1 MMEEYKTKV
10 EPDDEKKEKEKEME
24 VVEMDEPPADG
35 EDPQATDP
43 LTPTEDAGQEPASQ
57 ASNRRNEWYSKVTDY
72 NEYWSLRI
80 GTIQFFIGIFVTIFG
95 IAAIATKTPVNE
107 YGFGFLVG
115 AFTIAAGVLGVL
127 SSKMKKKYLIL
138 ACLVTSSVAIFWA
151 LITFICSAVGLDRT
165 EQKRRALLKEESYID
180 QWFAL
185 NSLLLLLSL
194 GECASGLVQT
204 VFCGFIFKK
213 PPLKFKILRRL
224 KNRKSG
230 ETEITIVEESVA
242 AEQAAANESAPPEER
257 KEEVPVIAYRKPC
270 GCTIIPAYNG
280 TAALRCGVIQVTFG
294 VVIFAFAIGA
304 FAAGAWG
311 AWFAFG
317 IWGGLMIITAG
328 SLGIVTSQDKR
339 RDIIIACMSLSLFS
353 AIASLGLFLIHAIG
367 IDVDSKPRVSQR
379 LAIHTF
385 LVILAIAEIA
395 VAVVQTVYAGLAVSE
410 VREAHLGIMAA
421 PPGQPTPPPIGG
433 YQIGIGQGSV
443 GPHPLVLL
451 PLPTQPSQQFQL
463 NYGPVSIDNPG
474 SFFLTVNPQQIG
486 KSSPDK
492 QTPKEGETEVKTSV
506 HYVGPGS
513 DGAKAYL

>member
-10 EPDDEKKEKEKEME
+10 EPGDDKKEKDME
-24 VVEMDEPPADG
+24 VVEMDEPANEEPK
-35 EDPQATDP
+35 ATDP
-43 LTPTEDAGQEPASQ
+43 LTPTEEADPATAAGQGS
-57 ASNRRNEWYSKVTDY
+57 SRRNEWCSKITDY

-80 GTIQFFIGIFVTIFG
+80 GTIQFFIGVFLTIFG
-95 IAAIATKTPVNE
+95 IAAMATRTPVNE
-107 YGFGFLVG
+107 YSFGFLAGVFTVG
-115 AFTIAAGVLGVL
+115 GGVLGVL
-127 SSKMKKKYLIL
+127 SSKMKRKYLIL

-151 LITFICSAVGLDRT
+151 LVTFICAAVGLDRT
-165 EQKRRALLKEESYID
+165 EQARRTAVKENSVHD
-180 QWFAL
+180 RWFAL
-185 NSLLLLLSL
+185 NSLLLLLAL
-194 GECASGLVQT
+194 GEIAAGLVQT

-213 PPLKFKILRRL
+213 PHLKFKILRRL
-224 KNRKSG
+224 KNRKTG

-242 AEQAAANESAPPEER
+242 AEQAVTSESAPPEE
-257 KEEVPVIAYRKPC
+257 KQEEVPVIAYRKPC
-270 GCTIIPAYNG
+270 GCTVVPAYNG
-280 TAALRCGVIQVTFG
+280 VVALRCGVIQVTFG

-339 RDIIIACMSLSLFS
+339 RDIIIACMAMSLFS
-353 AIASLGLFLIHAIG
+353 AIASLGLFLIHCIG
-367 IDVDSKPRVSQR
+367 LDVDSKPRVSQR
-379 LAIHTF
+379 LAIHAF
-385 LVILAIAEIA
+385 LVILGIAEIA
-395 VAVVQTVYAGLAVSE
+395 VAVVQAVYAGQAISE
-410 VREAHLGIMAA
+410 VREAHVGIMAA

-474 SFFLTVNPQQIG
+474 SFFLTVNPQQT
-486 KSSPDK
+486 KSSEEK
-492 QTPKEGETEVKTSV
+492 GKKEGETEVKTSV
-506 HYVGPGS
+506 HYVGRGR